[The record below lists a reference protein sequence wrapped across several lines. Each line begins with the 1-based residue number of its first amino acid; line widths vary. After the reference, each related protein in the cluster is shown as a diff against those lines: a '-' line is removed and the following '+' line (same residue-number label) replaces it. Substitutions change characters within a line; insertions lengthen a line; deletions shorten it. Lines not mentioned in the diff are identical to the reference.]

1 MSISLTLPL
10 SAAAVRSLRLNQ
22 QVRLS
27 GRIYTARDAVHKF
40 LVESCQA
47 GDSRLPD
54 LCGAVLY
61 HCGPVM
67 IRSGSGDWQVT
78 AAGPTTSSREEP
90 YMAEI
95 IRRFGIRGIIGK
107 GGMGS
112 QTAQA
117 CRECGCVYLHAVGG
131 AAQILAARVTRVP
144 EVRFLE
150 EFGFPEAMWTLE
162 VTDFPAVVTL
172 DAAGNSLHERI
183 RQESERRLVQ
193 AAACSPASP
202 DGNTP
207 ITRGASSS

>member
-1 MSISLTLPL
+1 MSTPLTLPL
-10 SAAAVRSLRLNQ
+10 SAVAVRSLQLNQ

-27 GRIYTARDAVHKF
+27 GRIYTARDAAHKF
-40 LVESCQA
+40 MVESCQA
-47 GDSRLPD
+47 GDPRLPD
-54 LCGAVLY
+54 LAGAVLY

-67 IRSGSGDWQVT
+67 IRSDRGEWLVT

-131 AAQILAARVTRVP
+131 AAQILAARVKRVP
-144 EVRFLE
+144 EVRFLQ
-150 EFGFPEAMWTLE
+150 EFGFPEAMWTLD
-162 VTDFPAVVTL
+162 VVDFPVVVTL
-172 DAAGNSLHERI
+172 DAAGNSLHEQI
-183 RQESERRLVQ
+183 RVESERRL
-193 AAACSPASP
+193 AERC
-202 DGNTP
+202 
-207 ITRGASSS
+207 R